1 MLFFNTIGPPPFQGE
16 GLGVGWRRRGVK
28 EPFPT
33 SLRSNQKRKL
43 VNAKEKHR
51 TMSNDDR
58 LILDYMMLL
67 RHLSLDLKLKL
78 IARLTESVRNDVA
91 ASVEGKDD
99 SWKSL
104 SGVWSD
110 TKDDMAD
117 FIKSNRA

>member
-1 MLFFNTIGPPPFQGE
+1 
-16 GLGVGWRRRGVK
+16 
-28 EPFPT
+28 
-33 SLRSNQKRKL
+33 
-43 VNAKEKHR
+43 
-51 TMSNDDR
+51 MSNDDR

>member
-1 MLFFNTIGPPPFQGE
+1 
-16 GLGVGWRRRGVK
+16 
-28 EPFPT
+28 
-33 SLRSNQKRKL
+33 
-43 VNAKEKHR
+43 
-51 TMSNDDR
+51 MSNDDR

-117 FIKSNRA
+117 FIKSNRLSERDIPAFE